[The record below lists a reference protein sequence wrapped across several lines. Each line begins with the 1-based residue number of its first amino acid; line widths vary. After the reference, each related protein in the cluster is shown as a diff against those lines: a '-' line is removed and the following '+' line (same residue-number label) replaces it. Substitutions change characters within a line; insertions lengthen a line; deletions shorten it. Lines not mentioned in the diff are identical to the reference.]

1 MLQYSKW
8 LIRLSAIYAVVGGM
22 IGSHMAGSKDYYLT
36 PLHAHILVVG
46 WLTLFAYGVFYRIF
60 PVPKFTGLAKVQVV
74 TSIIGASFMPVFM
87 LIYTLNRTPL
97 TITAFISFAMILLIG
112 IILFAVLT
120 WIDPKLF
127 AEKDR

>member
-60 PVPKFTGLAKVQVV
+60 PVPKYTGLAKMHVFA
-74 TSIIGASFMPVFM
+74 SIIGATFMPILM
-87 LIYTLNRTPL
+87 LMYTLNRTPL
-97 TITAFISFAMILLIG
+97 TITAFISSAVILLIG

-120 WIDPKLF
+120 LIDPKLF
-127 AEKDR
+127 VEKNR